1 MRLLQERNADHI
13 MKSAIYPGSFDPVTL
28 GHIDIIE
35 RASSM
40 FDEVTVCILEN
51 KAKTPLF
58 SVDERVRMLQKVC
71 ENIPN
76 VRVDSYYGLMVDYA
90 KEIGAHISIRGV
102 RAVSDF
108 EYELQLA
115 QTNRMLS
122 NGDLDTVFLT
132 TSAKYSYL
140 NSSGVNEIAAFGGDI
155 SRCVTPYVE
164 NLIWEKLRDRKS
176 EK

>member
-1 MRLLQERNADHI
+1 
-13 MKSAIYPGSFDPVTL
+13 
-28 GHIDIIE
+28 
-35 RASSM
+35 
-40 FDEVTVCILEN
+40 
-51 KAKTPLF
+51 
-58 SVDERVRMLQKVC
+58 MLQKVC
-71 ENIPN
+71 EDIPN

-90 KEIGAHISIRGV
+90 KQIGANISIRGV

-140 NSSGVNEIAAFGGDI
+140 NSSGVKEIAAFGGDI
-155 SRCVTPYVE
+155 SNCVTPYVE
-164 NLIWEKLRDRKS
+164 KLIWEKLR
-176 EK
+176 EKKENK

>member
-1 MRLLQERNADHI
+1 
-13 MKSAIYPGSFDPVTL
+13 MKKAIYPGSFDPVTL
-28 GHIDIIE
+28 GHIDIIH
-35 RASSM
+35 RAARM

-71 ENIPN
+71 EDIPN
-76 VRVDSYYGLMVDYA
+76 VRVDSYYGLMVNYA

-122 NGDLDTVFLT
+122 NGDMDTVFLT

-140 NSSGVNEIAAFGGDI
+140 NSSGVKEIAAFGGDI
-155 SRCVTPYVE
+155 SKCVTPYVE
-164 NLIWEKLRDRKS
+164 KLVWDKLR
-176 EK
+176 EKKKENQ

>member
-1 MRLLQERNADHI
+1 

-28 GHIDIIE
+28 GHIDIIQ
-35 RASSM
+35 RAASM
-40 FDEVTVCILEN
+40 FDEVTICVLEN

-76 VRVDSYYGLMVDYA
+76 VRVDSYYGLLVNYA
-90 KEIGAHISIRGV
+90 KQIGAHISIRGL
-102 RAVSDF
+102 RAVTDF

-122 NGDLDTVFLT
+122 NGDLDTIFLT
-132 TSAKYSYL
+132 TSTKYSL
-140 NSSGVNEIAAFGGDI
+140 MKRHILRISISPVRNSSRYGSGELFI
-155 SRCVTPYVE
+155 
-164 NLIWEKLRDRKS
+164 LLR
-176 EK
+176 E